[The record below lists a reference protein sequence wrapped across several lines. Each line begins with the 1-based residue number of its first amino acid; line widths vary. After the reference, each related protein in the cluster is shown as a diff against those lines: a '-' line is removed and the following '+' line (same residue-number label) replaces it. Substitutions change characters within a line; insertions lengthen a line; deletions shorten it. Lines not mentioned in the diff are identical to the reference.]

1 MPANPDCCKI
11 GVRSV
16 DFALAESVDI
26 TAQAEAK
33 VLADKDGKFAQAA
46 TIKRKV
52 SFSIKGKGDIPGTIN
67 LGEGESPVAG
77 ITAGKTI
84 ITSVEE
90 SQKADDWN
98 EWSVEGTNYPSAQ

>member
-16 DFALAESVDI
+16 DFTLAESVDI

-46 TIKRKV
+46 TVKKKLT
-52 SFSIKGKGDIPGTIN
+52 FSIKGKGSIPGAIN
-67 LGEGESPVAG
+67 VGEGAAPVSG
-77 ITAGKTI
+77 VTAGKTI